1 LKNKKNI
8 LIVGGTGFIGYHLSK
23 KSLKKGWNVTS
34 ISTKKPKKIRH
45 LSKVNYVF
53 CDITKKKSLKKI
65 IKKNF
70 DYVVNLG
77 GHVDHSNKKKT
88 LSSHYIGCKNLTE
101 ILLNNRPKSF
111 VQMGSSI
118 EYENVRSPH
127 KENAKCNPKS
137 FYGKAKLL
145 SSLYLIKTF
154 KEKKFP
160 VTILRLYQAYGPRQD
175 FNRFISFLIL
185 NCIKNKKF
193 PCSLGNQFRDF
204 IYIDDV
210 IMAIIKSL
218 TNKNARGQIFNIGS
232 GRPKKIKNIIDYIK
246 KKIKGGYPQYGKI
259 KLRKDEVMQ
268 FYPNTKKVRKV
279 INWKPQISFKKGIQL
294 TIKFYNEYKI

>member
-1 LKNKKNI
+1 MKNKKNI

-34 ISTKKPKKIRH
+34 ISTKRPKKIRY

-53 CDITKKKSLKKI
+53 SDITKKKSLKKA
-65 IKKNF
+65 IKNNF

-88 LSSHYIGCKNLTE
+88 FSSHYIGCKNLTE
-101 ILLNNRPKSF
+101 ILLNNRPRSF

-118 EYENVRSPH
+118 EYENIRSPH
-127 KENAKCNPKS
+127 KENTKCNPKS

-175 FNRFISFLIL
+175 LNRFISFVIS
-185 NCIKNKKF
+185 NCLKNKKF

-210 IMAIIKSL
+210 IEAIIKSL
-218 TNKNARGQIFNIGS
+218 TNKDAKGHIFNIGS
-232 GRPKKIKNIIDYIK
+232 GKPKKLKNIIDFIK
-246 KKIKGGYPQYGKI
+246 KKLKGGYPQYGKI
-259 KLRKDEVMQ
+259 KLRKDEVLQ

-294 TIKFYNEYKI
+294 TTKFYNEYKN